1 MSRRVPGRKIA
12 VFLQTRPFRG
22 KWISYQRRPRQT
34 GRPTLVR
41 CLRCRG
47 ESTTPGDA
55 GWSYRRVELQGG
67 LSAQLCGACLA
78 ALRVLDTPN

>member
-1 MSRRVPGRKIA
+1 MTPPPSPGIV
-12 VFLQTRPFRG
+12 VFLQAGPFRG
-22 KWISYQRRPRQT
+22 KWIPYQRRPKET
-34 GRPTLVR
+34 WRPTLAR
-41 CLRCRG
+41 CLRCQG

-78 ALRVLDTPN
+78 ALRVLESS

>member
-1 MSRRVPGRKIA
+1 VTPSPRSGIA

-22 KWISYQRRPRQT
+22 KWIPYQRRPKLT

-47 ESTTPGDA
+47 ESTTPGDD
-55 GWSYRRVELQGG
+55 GWAYRRVELEGG
-67 LSAQLCGACLA
+67 LSAQLCRACLA
-78 ALRVLDTPN
+78 ALRLLESP